1 MEPALLSCAIRSWPD
16 ADQAATLDDPVSRD
30 ARVDRAFL
38 VQRVL
43 YLPCAGTRHL
53 RGRNLQPDRRAAA
66 TYRLHAAGVAT
77 GRKTESDVIDAVL
90 KWLAAVIAGPLAA
103 VTVMF
108 LGTRGDYPVAGL
120 VTEEVSLPSVTLDG
134 IQLHLRVVDGPAGG

>member
-1 MEPALLSCAIRSWPD
+1 MM
-16 ADQAATLDDPVSRD
+16 
-30 ARVDRAFL
+30 
-38 VQRVL
+38 
-43 YLPCAGTRHL
+43 
-53 RGRNLQPDRRAAA
+53 
-66 TYRLHAAGVAT
+66 
-77 GRKTESDVIDAVL
+77 DAVL